1 MNRLISMQSTD
12 NVLKFRL
19 AVHILTLTHSIIV
32 TLKLLN
38 IDFDSSDD
46 PEVRQYSKLKWKLIT
61 AWFNFLGTGYLII
74 SIYCDWEALKGNKNS
89 KYVQMLNKI
98 NSFTFT
104 SIIFPTTAFGDI
116 LFWRIWN
123 DNREL
128 IMPPSAENYITVW
141 DQHSMHTVSLIFV
154 LYELILV
161 HRERPKS
168 YKSELIAMFTF
179 LNVYCLVCIISMLN
193 GEYIYPCLKIFS
205 NGNLFVLLIYTYIS
219 NLFYYTS
226 QWVIVDLINGGKFFT
241 SDKKCNNV
249 FMRLMKVKS

>member
-61 AWFNFLGTGYLII
+61 AWFN
-74 SIYCDWEALKGNKNS
+74 
-89 KYVQMLNKI
+89 
-98 NSFTFT
+98 
-104 SIIFPTTAFGDI
+104 FGDI

>member
-1 MNRLISMQSTD
+1 MNRLISMKSSD
-12 NVLKFRL
+12 KVLKLRL

-32 TLKLLN
+32 TFKLLN
-38 IDFDSSDD
+38 VDFDSSDD
-46 PEVRQYSKLKWKLIT
+46 PAVRQYSKLKWKLIT

-74 SIYCDWEALKGNKNS
+74 SIFCDWEALKGNKKS
-89 KYVQMLNKI
+89 KYVQILSKI
-98 NSFTFT
+98 NTFTFT

-128 IMPPSAENYITVW
+128 IMPLSAENYITVW

-168 YKSELIAMFTF
+168 YQSEIIAMFTF
-179 LNVYCLVCIISMLN
+179 LNIYSLMCIISLLN
-193 GEYIYPCLKIFS
+193 GEYVYPCLKLFS
-205 NGNLFVLLIYTYIS
+205 NGKLFVLLIYAYIS
-219 NLFYYTS
+219 HLFYYTS
-226 QWVIVDLINGGKFFT
+226 QWLIIDLINGSKNVT
-241 SDKKCNNV
+241 SDKICNNI
-249 FMRLMKVKS
+249 FMRLMTVKS